1 MEGWLLQLPQV
12 WQPCQK
18 VSFQWV
24 LAGGDN
30 PDELGPSSFPGW
42 HQPSSSQL
50 LRFEFRDLCAEGC
63 SGDRQHSP
71 TLC

>member
-30 PDELGPSSFPGW
+30 PDELGPSVLFPW
-42 HQPSSSQL
+42 LASTKQL
-50 LRFEFRDLCAEGC
+50 TVAAL
-63 SGDRQHSP
+63 
-71 TLC
+71 